1 MCSFLL
7 NCRLRLLSRSIT
19 KYTFSK
25 SREKHTR
32 DDLFQARLL
41 LYSDM
46 LQYLEDHPDA
56 SYETIYHHFVD
67 QETEADLSQQ
77 TFQHA
82 VIGIIFTCIAI
93 ILIGFLI
100 LDPILQIF
108 LKNTPIS
115 YSNIQHFF

>member
-1 MCSFLL
+1 MRSFLL
-7 NCRLRLLSRSIT
+7 SYRLRLLSRSIT

-25 SREKHTR
+25 NREKHTR

-46 LQYLEDHPDA
+46 LQYLEDYPDA

-67 QETEADLSQQ
+67 QETKADLSQQ
-77 TFQHA
+77 AFQHA
-82 VIGIIFTCIAI
+82 VIGVIFTCIAI
-93 ILIGFLI
+93 ILIGFLV
-100 LDPILQIF
+100 LDPILQFF

-115 YSNIQHFF
+115 YSNIQYFF